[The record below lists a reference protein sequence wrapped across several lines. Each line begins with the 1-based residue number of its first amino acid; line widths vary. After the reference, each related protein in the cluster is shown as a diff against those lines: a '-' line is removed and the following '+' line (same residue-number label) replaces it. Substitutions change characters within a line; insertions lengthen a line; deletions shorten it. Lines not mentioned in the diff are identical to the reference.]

1 MVIICSC
8 WWHTPHHALPKRNM
22 ERLSMTFL
30 HRLLHLTLVLWVWV
44 VPSNTGFRQFQLPGT
59 TWTLTWT
66 TYYSGWKKSCTTLN
80 GWNPINNGINSLST
94 GAGFLPSTVVCK
106 AMSYIQIP
114 IIPPISGEIWG
125 WFTVNALPTVP
136 TMTSFTT
143 PARSHFQWPLN
154 EWRLGQIS
162 AAHSAEWSFSWRRVA
177 KATSHEQNWWDANL
191 AGLTVLD
198 SLSGTN
204 IWI

>member
-1 MVIICSC
+1 
-8 WWHTPHHALPKRNM
+8 
-22 ERLSMTFL
+22 MTYAPPCPTQTQRGATVHDFPAP
-30 HRLLHLTLVLWVWV
+30 TSA
-44 VPSNTGFRQFQLPGT
+44 PDSGFMG
-59 TWTLTWT
+59 
-66 TYYSGWKKSCTTLN
+66 
-80 GWNPINNGINSLST
+80 LST
-94 GAGFLPSTVVCK
+94 KQHRFQAISTPRDNLNSNLDNLLCR